1 MIEKPKQDMAKFIL
15 SPMPGSVVSV
25 AVEVGQTIAEG
36 EELAVVEAM
45 KMQNVLR
52 AARSGKIKKVNVQP
66 GTAVAADEIIIEID
80 DEVDTATA

>member
-45 KMQNVLR
+45 KMQNVLALEKLR
-52 AARSGKIKKVNVQP
+52 K
-66 GTAVAADEIIIEID
+66 
-80 DEVDTATA
+80 

>member
-1 MIEKPKQDMAKFIL
+1 MVEKPKQDMAKFIL

-25 AVEVGQTIAEG
+25 AVKVGDTIAEG

-66 GTAVAADEIIIEID
+66 GNAVAAEEIIIEIE
-80 DEVDTATA
+80 DEVKTA